1 MNTDVK
7 LPKEKIS
14 AFCHKYRIKR
24 MSVFGSA
31 LGKDFTSKS
40 DIDVI
45 VEFEEGVSVGLK
57 FFSMEI
63 ELSDL
68 LGRKVDLNTPGFLSK
83 YFRDKVLIDAEVV
96 YAA

>member
-1 MNTDVK
+1 MNADVK
-7 LPKEKIS
+7 LPIEKIS
-14 AFCHKYRIKR
+14 EFCHKHRIKR

-31 LGKDFTSKS
+31 LGKDFSPKS

-57 FFSMEI
+57 FFSMEN
-63 ELSDL
+63 ELTEL
-68 LGRKVDLNTPGFLSK
+68 IGRKVDLNTPGFLSK
-83 YFRDKVLIDAEVV
+83 YFRDKVIMESEVV

>member
-1 MNTDVK
+1 M
-7 LPKEKIS
+7 
-14 AFCHKYRIKR
+14 FCHKNRIKR

-31 LGKDFTSKS
+31 LGKDFNPES
-40 DIDVI
+40 DLDII

-57 FFSMEI
+57 FFSMEN
-63 ELSDL
+63 ELSEL

-83 YFRDKVLIDAEVV
+83 YFRDKVLMEAEVV